1 LASLV
6 FVAVYFSTISVPVVS
21 AGPAIE
27 RWPGWAKNV
36 QPGSGF
42 GEEAAMKPAYL
53 GSLCLLATLGGCAG
67 EDSALRQGREI
78 AALRMDLQQA
88 REEARANRLACQA
101 EVLDRERALS
111 SARQLR
117 ADTQYL
123 RTSTS
128 KMSDAVTRLNY
139 EDWNKVVPEV
149 QLAFGDVEN
158 AANDLDSRVG
168 RVLIAL
174 RADAAK

>member
-1 LASLV
+1 
-6 FVAVYFSTISVPVVS
+6 
-21 AGPAIE
+21 
-27 RWPGWAKNV
+27 
-36 QPGSGF
+36 
-42 GEEAAMKPAYL
+42 MKPAHV
-53 GSLCLLATLGGCAG
+53 GMLCLLATLGGCADEG
-67 EDSALRQGREI
+67 LARRQGREL
-78 AALRMDLQQA
+78 AALRMELQQA

-123 RTSTS
+123 RASTS

-139 EDWNKVVPEV
+139 EDWDKVVPEV

-174 RADAAK
+174 RADAKQ

>member
-1 LASLV
+1 
-6 FVAVYFSTISVPVVS
+6 
-21 AGPAIE
+21 
-27 RWPGWAKNV
+27 
-36 QPGSGF
+36 
-42 GEEAAMKPAYL
+42 MKPAYL
-53 GSLCLLATLGGCAG
+53 GMLCLLGVLGGCADT
-67 EDSALRQGREI
+67 ESARRNGREV
-78 AALRMDLQQA
+78 AALRMELQQA

-101 EVLDRERALS
+101 QVLDRERALS

-123 RTSTS
+123 RASTS

-174 RADAAK
+174 RADAEK

>member
-1 LASLV
+1 
-6 FVAVYFSTISVPVVS
+6 
-21 AGPAIE
+21 
-27 RWPGWAKNV
+27 
-36 QPGSGF
+36 
-42 GEEAAMKPAYL
+42 MKPAHV
-53 GSLCLLATLGGCAG
+53 GMLCLLFALGGCADDG
-67 EDSALRQGREI
+67 LARRQGREL
-78 AALRMDLQQA
+78 AALRMELQQA

-123 RTSTS
+123 RASTS
-128 KMSDAVTRLNY
+128 RMSDAVTRLNY
-139 EDWNKVVPEV
+139 ENWDKVVPEV

-174 RADAAK
+174 RADAK

>member
-1 LASLV
+1 M
-6 FVAVYFSTISVPVVS
+6 
-21 AGPAIE
+21 E
-27 RWPGWAKNV
+27 
-36 QPGSGF
+36 
-42 GEEAAMKPAYL
+42 
-53 GSLCLLATLGGCAG
+53 
-67 EDSALRQGREI
+67 
-78 AALRMDLQQA
+78 LQQA

>member
-1 LASLV
+1 M
-6 FVAVYFSTISVPVVS
+6 
-21 AGPAIE
+21 AIGE
-27 RWPGWAKNV
+27 PDPG
-36 QPGSGF
+36 Q
-42 GEEAAMKPAYL
+42 EAAMKPAQV
-53 GSLCLLATLGGCAG
+53 GMLCLLATLGGCADEG
-67 EDSALRQGREI
+67 LARRQGLQL
-78 AALRMDLQQA
+78 AALRAELQQA
-88 REEARANRLACQA
+88 REQARANRLACQT

-123 RTSTS
+123 RASTA
-128 KMSDAVTRLNY
+128 KLSDAVTRLNY

-149 QLAFGDVEN
+149 QIAFGDVEY

-174 RADAAK
+174 HADAEK